1 VPRYFLR
8 VAFLIGVLVV
18 LHGHAQS
25 SATRPVFEVASV
37 KPAPSG
43 CRSFESPGRMS
54 QCGSLALFIQI
65 AYNLSAFGPLRRPG
79 RRLQILGGPE
89 WVKADPYEINAKVTG
104 AAPSDQMHGP
114 MLQMLLEERF
124 KLTIH
129 REARE
134 APVYILTVANSGLKL
149 KALKEGSCTPPDLNH
164 PPADPL
170 PGETE
175 PNYCG
180 DWRALPEANIAGGR
194 NITMDSRGESMA
206 DFAAD
211 LSNFGSDRV
220 VLDKT
225 GLKGL
230 FNIHLE
236 FTQDSPPSAPA
247 SRPSSTV
254 PASPSIF
261 TAVQEQ
267 LGLKLSAGK
276 GPVEVLVI
284 DHVERPSVN

>member
-1 VPRYFLR
+1 VCLR

-18 LHGHAQS
+18 LRGQAQS
-25 SATRPVFEVASV
+25 PAARPAFEVASV
-37 KPAPSG
+37 KLAPNG
-43 CRSFESPGRMS
+43 CRSFTSPGRMS
-54 QCGSLALFIQI
+54 QCNSLAGYIQI
-65 AYNLSAFGPLRRPG
+65 AYNLAAFGPLRRPG

-89 WVKADPYEINAKVTG
+89 WLKTDPYEIIAKATG
-104 AAPSDQMHGP
+104 DAPSDQMHGP
-114 MLQMLLEERF
+114 MIQVLLEERF
-124 KLTIH
+124 RLKIR
-129 REARE
+129 RETRE
-134 APVYILTVANSGLKL
+134 LPVYILTVARSGLKL
-149 KALKEGSCTPPDLNH
+149 KALKEGSCTPSDLNH

-180 DWRALPEANIAGGR
+180 DWRALPEANMAGGR
-194 NITMDSRGESMA
+194 NIMMDSRGETMA

-220 VLDKT
+220 VIDRT
-225 GLKGL
+225 GLIGL

-236 FTQDSPPSAPA
+236 FAQDNPPSALA
-247 SRPSSTV
+247 NRPSSTA

-267 LGLKLSAGK
+267 LGLRLSGGK

>member
-1 VPRYFLR
+1 
-8 VAFLIGVLVV
+8 
-18 LHGHAQS
+18 
-25 SATRPVFEVASV
+25 
-37 KPAPSG
+37 
-43 CRSFESPGRMS
+43 MS
-54 QCGSLALFIQI
+54 QCNSLAGYIQI
-65 AYNLSAFGPLRRPG
+65 AYNLAAFGPLRRPG

-89 WVKADPYEINAKVTG
+89 WVKADPYEITAKATG
-104 AAPSDQMHGP
+104 DTPSDQMHGP
-114 MLQMLLEERF
+114 MIQVLLEERF
-124 KLTIH
+124 RLKIH

-134 APVYILTVANSGLKL
+134 LPVYILTVAKSGVKL

-164 PPADPL
+164 PPADPA
-170 PGETE
+170 PSETE

-180 DWRALPEANIAGGR
+180 DWRALPEANMAGGR
-194 NITMDSRGESMA
+194 NIAMDSRGETMA

-220 VLDKT
+220 VIDKT
-225 GLKGL
+225 GLIGL

-236 FTQDSPPSAPA
+236 FAQDGPRPPANV
-247 SRPSSTV
+247 PSSAH

-267 LGLKLSAGK
+267 LGLRLSAGR

-284 DHVERPSVN
+284 DHIERPSVN